1 MKKIEA
7 QIIAPEKSKIIIEC
21 ITQILSSKEK
31 VNATMNFNSRKIDNQ
46 NMCVLDIYVPQ
57 DNYEKH
63 LNLDITSEHNLILY
77 EQLLNDLLDN
87 FVEHETI
94 GVTKYYA
101 IKSMQENFTGINAVN
116 ILGSKI
122 RINFNA
128 SGFDFSTIISNYTKR
143 YNEIVE
149 KSQKE
154 QSKTR

>member
-7 QIIAPEKSKIIIEC
+7 QIIAPEKSKIIIEY

-31 VNATMNFNSRKIDNQ
+31 LNAEMNFNSRKIDNQ

-143 YNEIVE
+143 YNEFVE